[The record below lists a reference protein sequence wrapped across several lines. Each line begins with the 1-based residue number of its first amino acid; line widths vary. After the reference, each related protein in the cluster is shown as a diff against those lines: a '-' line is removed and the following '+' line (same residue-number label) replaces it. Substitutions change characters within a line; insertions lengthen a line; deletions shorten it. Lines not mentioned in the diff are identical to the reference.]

1 MKPVRMLASVAVAA
15 AGATVLLAVPAAAE
29 PPVRAQAPQP
39 VFVQSDNPAGNTIVA
54 YDRTPTGA
62 LVRAGIYPTGGRGG
76 VLDGSVVDHLAS
88 QGSLTYDRGAG
99 LLYAVN
105 AGSNTITTFA
115 VRGDKL
121 HRRQVISSGGAFPV
135 SITAHDR
142 QVFVLNARARG
153 SIQGYLRV
161 GHVLVRI
168 PAWHR
173 TLGLDPGQTPEF
185 TSTPGQVAF
194 TPDGR
199 RLLVTTKNGA
209 NSIDVFRV
217 GPAGPSAKPAVTT
230 LPGAVPFA
238 VAFDGNGH
246 VAVAEAGP
254 NAAATFRLDAD
265 GSLTALQSSAT
276 GQAATCWIVTVNGTL
291 YLSNAGSGTISGF
304 GVDRHGALTT
314 LGTTPTGAGTVDSAV
329 SSDGRFLYVQT
340 GAAGTVEAYRIG
352 TDGSLARVG
361 AVTVPGAV
369 GGEGIVAL

>member
-1 MKPVRMLASVAVAA
+1 MKPVRMLASVAAAA

-29 PPVRAQAPQP
+29 APAQVEPAAP
-39 VFVQSDNPAGNTIVA
+39 VFVQSDNPGGNTIVA
-54 YDRTPTGA
+54 YDRTRTGA
-62 LVRAGIYPTGGRGG
+62 LVRAGVYPTGGRGG

-88 QGSLTYDRGAG
+88 QGSLTYDRNAR

-105 AGSNTITTFA
+105 AGSDTITTFA

-121 HRRQVISSGGAFPV
+121 YRQQVTSSGGAFPV
-135 SITAHDR
+135 SITAHGS
-142 QVFVLNARARG
+142 QVFVLNARAGG

-161 GHVLVRI
+161 GPVLVRI

-173 TLGLDPGQTPEF
+173 TLGLDPAQTPEF
-185 TSTPGQVAF
+185 TSTPGQIAF
-194 TPDGR
+194 SPDGS

-217 GPAGPSAKPAVTT
+217 GPAGPSAKPTVTT

-238 VAFDGNGH
+238 VAFDQAGH
-246 VAVAEAGP
+246 LAVAEAGP
-254 NAAATFRLDAD
+254 NAAATFRLNPD
-265 GSLTALQSSAT
+265 GSLTALDSNLT

-304 GVDRHGALTT
+304 GVDRRGRLDG
-314 LGTTPTGAGTVDSAV
+314 LGTTATDAGTVDAAV
-329 SSDGRFLYVQT
+329 SSDGHFLYVQA
-340 GAAGTVEAYRIG
+340 GAAGVVDAYRIG
-352 TDGSLARVG
+352 TDGSLTRIG